1 LSFNIQI
8 PTDIVRNNK
17 ITAQEFVLLGKLIQ
31 AYHLSGRKEEYEVSH
46 KNLMFLLNIGDN
58 NTFKKSYNNL
68 VKHGYILDQLDK
80 LPRKNGIMIRVNPKI
95 IPKKTGK
102 DPFVQLTSDL
112 LNKSVIDEIGYV
124 GIRLIYYYES
134 YINRKVLYKDRCFAS
149 EETIA
154 AHLGITKR
162 TVITYNKKIKKCK
175 FVKIEAHDLKETGE
189 YEKKG
194 EKDVQ
199 FFNKYNNHYY
209 VNREKISE
217 FVSNENGLI

>member
-1 LSFNIQI
+1 
-8 PTDIVRNNK
+8 
-17 ITAQEFVLLGKLIQ
+17 
-31 AYHLSGRKEEYEVSH
+31 
-46 KNLMFLLNIGDN
+46 MFLLSIGN
-58 NTFKKSYNNL
+58 NDTFKKSFNSL
-68 VKHGYILDQLDK
+68 VKHGYILTPLEK
-80 LPRKNGIMIRVNPKI
+80 LPRKNGILVKVNPKI

-134 YINRKVLYKDRCFAS
+134 YINRKVMYKDRCFAS

-175 FVKIEAHDLKETGE
+175 FVRIEAHKLEATGAFIPKGKKEVE
-189 YEKKG
+189 LF
-194 EKDVQ
+194 D
-199 FFNKYNNHYY
+199 KYNNHYY

-217 FVSNENGLI
+217 FVANENGLIQASEYQVKFLRDTEKKLRDKWKNLRDIWKNLRDKFHPSKSNSNIQ